1 MPTQTLNA
9 TDLKTRWTN
18 FQDEHPNVRIRN
30 AADQMEVS
38 EAELVATGCG
48 EHVTRLDGGWSAL
61 LSELESLGPVMALT
75 RNDAAVHE
83 KTGVYHNVS
92 FTEAHNMGLVL
103 DDDIDLRLFMDH
115 WAMGFAVETPWS
127 GGRGGV
133 RRSLQFFDAHGTAV
147 HKVFC
152 TRKSDLDAYD
162 ALVDK
167 YRHDDQSIEQPVQP
181 PEPAD
186 DETPDA
192 EIDVDGFLQEWA
204 DLKDTHDF
212 FPLLRDYGVSRTQ
225 ALRFGEGQFTRR
237 VPAESLRRTLQAAA
251 EQETPIMVFV
261 GSPGCIQIHTGPVK
275 KLKATPP
282 WYNVLDPG
290 FQLHLNEEMIDRA
303 WVVEKPTKD
312 GIVTSLE
319 LLDADGGIIARLFG
333 KRKPGQPELEDW
345 RAILADL
352 DAVAA

>member
-1 MPTQTLNA
+1 MPTHTLDA
-9 TDLKTRWTN
+9 TDLKSRWTT
-18 FQDEHPNVRIRN
+18 FQEDHPNVRIRT
-30 AADQMEVS
+30 AADRLGVS

-48 EHVTRLDGGWSAL
+48 EHVTRLDGGWSRL
-61 LSELESLGPVMALT
+61 LSEVESLGPVMALT

-92 FTEAHNMGLVL
+92 FTDAHNMGLVL

-115 WAMGFAVETPWS
+115 WAMGFAVETPWA

-133 RRSLQFFDAHGTAV
+133 RRSLQFFDRDGTAV
-147 HKVFC
+147 HKIFL
-152 TRKSDLDAYD
+152 TRKSDLDVYA
-162 ALVDK
+162 ALGEK
-167 YRHDDQSIEQPVQP
+167 YRHTDQSIHQPV
-181 PEPAD
+181 EPVDDAT
-186 DETPDA
+186 DETLDA
-192 EIDVDGFLQEWA
+192 AINVDGFLQDWA

-212 FPLLRDYGVSRTQ
+212 FPLLREYDVSRTQ
-225 ALRFGEGQFTRR
+225 ALRFGEGRFTRR
-237 VPAESLRRTLQAAA
+237 VPDNGLRQTLQDAA
-251 EQETPIMVFV
+251 ERETPIMVFV

-290 FQLHLNEEMIDRA
+290 FQLHLNEEQIDQA
-303 WVVEKPTKD
+303 WVVQKPTTD

-333 KRKPGQPELEDW
+333 KRKPGLPELEAW
-345 RAILADL
+345 RDILDGVPSA
-352 DAVAA
+352 